1 MNGLSFHQKN
11 KVEIKVVDIID
22 KDEKNYLRL
31 KGKRI
36 SRKDS
41 IYNVP
46 KIDSLFDNWYTNSL
60 RLWPKTEKA
69 CEHFLRIE
77 RTPIISSNFNGSSS
91 ISLDTIH

>member
-1 MNGLSFHQKN
+1 MGCVFTKKN
-11 KVEIKVVDIID
+11 KVEIKVVDTID

-46 KIDSLFDNWYTNSL
+46 KIDGLFDNWHTNSL
-60 RLWPKTEKA
+60 RLWPKIEKA

-77 RTPIISSNFNGSSS
+77 RTPINSSNFNGSSG